1 VRWRLVLP
9 AGVSAGLLSYVFSVF
24 LISLYAATGAIAGAL
39 GAPRQPDAERF
50 GLLVA
55 DYGMPLL
62 FVLLV
67 VPAALVVGR
76 RTGGAGPLH
85 GALAGLAAAATHQVV
100 GLLFGPPDPNEL
112 LIYPALGLGG
122 GLLGG
127 ARGRAARSGEQALR
141 DANRAL
147 AAARSARQVAA
158 ALGEHLAGLGVTS
171 LCLWS
176 CTGEGPAR
184 LLAEWAPGGSAG
196 GPPLDPSAL
205 PERPPAPLRVPV
217 SSLPPG
223 ERSPLEGRGVGSVL
237 VVPLSPPG
245 GGFRGLLTVAS
256 RRRRAFSRSDVRTYA
271 AAAGMAAL
279 VLENLRLVE
288 RARRAGVL
296 EERQRLAH
304 EIHDTLAQGFTSIV
318 TNLEAAGGALQ
329 RDRAALRRHLEQAL
343 AVARES
349 LSEARR
355 LVWALRPEPLEEAP
369 LPEALRRL
377 AARWSSSSG
386 IPARVLVT
394 GEPRAL
400 PADPEV
406 TLLRV
411 AQEALANVRKHARA
425 GRVAITLSY
434 IGDRVA
440 LDVRDDGV
448 GFDPAAPSPGDDGS
462 GFGLRSMRER
472 VGRAGGTLSVESAP
486 GEGTVLSA
494 EVPAAGAAEPVGGA
508 G

>member
-1 VRWRLVLP
+1 MLV
-9 AGVSAGLLSYVFSVF
+9 AGVCAGLLSYVLSVF

-39 GAPRQPDAERF
+39 GVAREMGAGRF
-50 GLLVA
+50 GLLMA

-67 VPAALVVGR
+67 IPASLLVGR
-76 RTGGAGPLH
+76 RTGGPGLLH
-85 GALAGLAAAATHQVV
+85 GALTGLVAAATHQAV

-127 ARGRAARSGEQALR
+127 ARGWAARSGEQALH

-147 AAARSARQVAA
+147 SASRNARQVAA
-158 ALGEHLAGLGVTS
+158 ALGENLAGSGVTG

-176 CTGEGPAR
+176 CPGDGPAR
-184 LLAEWAPGGSAG
+184 PLGEWAPAGSPAG
-196 GPPLDPSAL
+196 IPPDPSSWAG
-205 PERPPAPLRVPV
+205 RPSGPLRISP
-217 SSLPPG
+217 SALPPG
-223 ERSPLEGRGVGSVL
+223 ERSVLESRGVGSLLVL
-237 VVPLSPPG
+237 PLLAPG
-245 GGFRGLLTVAS
+245 GRFRGLMTVAS
-256 RRRRAFSRSDVRTYA
+256 RRRLGFSRSDLRVWSTA
-271 AAAGMAAL
+271 ARMAAL
-279 VLENLRLVE
+279 ALENLHLVE
-288 RARRAGVL
+288 QARRAGRRAGVL

-318 TNLEAAGGALQ
+318 TNLEAAEGALK
-329 RDRAALRRHLEQAL
+329 RDHSALRRHLDQAL

-355 LVWALRPEPLEEAP
+355 LVWALRPEPLEDAS

-377 AARWSSSSG
+377 AERWSSSSG
-386 IPARVLVT
+386 VPAEVFVT
-394 GEPRAL
+394 GEPRSL
-400 PADPEV
+400 PADSEV

-434 IGDRVA
+434 IGDRVV

-448 GFDPAAPSPGDDGS
+448 GFDPSSLPPGTGGS

-486 GEGTVLSA
+486 GEGTALSA
-494 EVPAAGAAEPVGGA
+494 EVPVRLVAERVGGA